1 MKVRMAPSFSD
12 NHHLVAVQ
20 QPTKPFLIAH
30 GVRQGVLH
38 VIDTRISYHGIERCH
53 PRKEGAANR
62 LLKAL
67 EALQVGVVL
76 GRCRL
81 VRGRFSPK
89 QLNERPRRD
98 RASLNL
104 RPLNAPE
111 PFTPRRPPALPG
123 CRRGAHQPLRCP
135 LPPLRG
141 HPPFRFSLAQASPK
155 TWAATLPLKVAQPP
169 WRWRKIDD
177 RRPGAGSQS
186 FCYWWTVPCGFQG
199 RKRCLAAGVPRGGS
213 PIHKQP
219 H

>member
-1 MKVRMAPSFSD
+1 M
-12 NHHLVAVQ
+12 AVQ

-155 TWAATLPLKVAQPP
+155 TWAATLPLKVARPP
-169 WRWRKIDD
+169 WRRRKIDD
-177 RRPGAGSQS
+177 RRPWRRKSILLLLVDRTLRFSRAQAL
-186 FCYWWTVPCGFQG
+186 PCG
-199 RKRCLAAGVPRGGS
+199 RRPSRRPSNPLTTSLSGS
-213 PIHKQP
+213 PTIRSGGH
-219 H
+219 